1 VAPPAGDFHRG
12 LVHKPAVAD
21 DVPARSGRVGQQ
33 RGEALDPAE
42 DGDVVDLNPALT
54 EELFDVAVG
63 EPSPQIPTQGD
74 DDDSGGNRNPA
85 NAEAGTM
92 EHTRTVGSKHCHT
105 VVPERDSGSMQQ
117 CRPMSIEHPARPGR
131 PA

>member
-1 VAPPAGDFHRG
+1 LG

-21 DVPARSGRVGQQ
+21 DVSAPSGRVGQQ
-33 RGEALDPAE
+33 PGEALDPAE
-42 DGDVVDLNPALT
+42 DGDVVDFNPALI

-63 EPSPQIPTQGD
+63 EPVPQIPTQGED
-74 DDDSGGNRNPA
+74 DDLGREPEPGERRSRDDG
-85 NAEAGTM
+85 
-92 EHTRTVGSKHCHT
+92 HTRAVGSKHCHT

-117 CRPMSIEHPARPGR
+117 CRPMTIEHPARPGR